1 MTEASIIDGISRSRH
16 ASGLRVVTES
26 LPQLRSVTLGAWVGT
41 GARDETDE
49 QAGSSHFLEHLLF
62 KGTAK
67 RGAREIAE
75 TIEAVGGEMNAFTSH
90 EQTVF
95 YVRVPSE
102 QLDLATDVLCD
113 VLWRPAFR
121 EDEVETERQVILEE
135 IAMRD
140 DTPDDLV
147 FDLFGAAMFPDHVLG
162 REVIGFEST
171 VSVMGPSA
179 IASYHGAHYAPGNV
193 VFAAAGDLDH
203 NAFSALVESHSPS
216 MVRNRPDRVELA
228 PVSAPTPVS
237 VIERDTEQAHL
248 VLGTRAF
255 AQADPD
261 RYAITVMNQ
270 VLGGGMASRLFQA
283 VREERGL
290 AYSVYSFRGAYDD
303 AGFFGIYAGTAVERV
318 HETLEVIDAEI
329 QRLLSEGTVTQRE
342 LESAK
347 GHLKGSLLMSL
358 ETSSSRMRRL
368 GRGEL
373 VDGEIPSLDE
383 LAARV
388 DAVSLDDVARVIDR
402 VIRDES
408 RALAVVG
415 PFSEQ
420 DFA

>member
-1 MTEASIIDGISRSRH
+1 MTEAISHARH

-95 YVRVPSE
+95 YIRVPSE
-102 QLDLATDVLCD
+102 QLELATDVLCD
-113 VLWRPAFR
+113 VLWNPAFR

-147 FDLFGAAMFPDHVLG
+147 FDLFGTAMFPEHVLG
-162 REVIGFEST
+162 REVIGYAST
-171 VSVMGPSA
+171 VSAMTPAA
-179 IASYHGAHYAPGNV
+179 IAGYHSAHYAPGNV

-203 NAFSALVESHSPS
+203 ASWSAMVEQHSPKLAS
-216 MVRNRPDRVELA
+216 NRPARVEIR
-228 PVSAPTPVS
+228 PDSAPTPV
-237 VIERDTEQAHL
+237 VVVERDTEQAHL

-255 AQADPD
+255 LQTDPD

-303 AGFFGIYAGTAVERV
+303 AGFLGIYAGTAVERV
-318 HETLEVIDAEI
+318 HETLDVIDAEI
-329 QRLLSEGTVTQRE
+329 QRLVGEGTVTQRE
-342 LESAK
+342 LDSAK

-373 VDGEIPSLDE
+373 VEGEIPSLDE

-388 DAVSLDDVARVIDR
+388 DAVTLEDVARVVDR
-402 VIRDES
+402 VLRDQP

-415 PFSEQ
+415 PFAAS
-420 DFA
+420 DFS